1 MKQVSESLVTEA
13 LDDLASRGDDAMTL
27 DMARGAVHLALMLD
41 LIDIPAYRRRCDALT
56 DAKYGPKAK
65 EQA

>member
-13 LDDLASRGDDAMTL
+13 LDDLASRDNNDTAL
-27 DMARGAVHLALMLD
+27 DVARGAVHLAFMLD
-41 LIDIPAYRRRCDALT
+41 LIDFPEYRRRCYALIE
-56 DAKYGPKAK
+56 AKYGPKAK

>member
-41 LIDIPAYRRRCDALT
+41 LIDFAEYRRRCGALLE
-56 DAKYGPKAK
+56 AKYGPKK
-65 EQA
+65 EDA

>member
-27 DMARGAVHLALMLD
+27 DMARGAVHLAFMLD
-41 LIDIPAYRRRCDALT
+41 LIDIPEYRRRCDALIE
-56 DAKYGPKAK
+56 AKYGPKAK